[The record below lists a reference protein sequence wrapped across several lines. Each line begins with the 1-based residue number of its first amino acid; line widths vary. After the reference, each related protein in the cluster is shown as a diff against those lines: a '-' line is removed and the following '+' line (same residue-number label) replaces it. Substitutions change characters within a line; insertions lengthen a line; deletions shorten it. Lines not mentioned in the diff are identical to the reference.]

1 MLCKAV
7 ETAPLISKWMQR
19 KEKRCGWTEYLGRE
33 REMILPLSCS
43 LISCLPFKW
52 ISHLHVCLRPGS
64 NPAYPSHNDQFSLQT
79 TPAETCSVGCHF
91 ITFNLHYLRLKLTF
105 RLLYLKKKKT
115 YLCKSVKITVTLLLC
130 SFSQQN
136 SNRLAVQVTLL
147 CIALTEVSALFMW
160 FSTKKRRKQLS
171 LLR

>member
-1 MLCKAV
+1 MWVNRIFGERKRDDIPFV
-7 ETAPLISKWMQR
+7 MQLNQLL
-19 KEKRCGWTEYLGRE
+19 TFQVDFTLA
-33 REMILPLSCS
+33 
-43 LISCLPFKW
+43 CLFATRVK
-52 ISHLHVCLRPGS
+52 
-64 NPAYPSHNDQFSLQT
+64 YPSHNDQFSLQT

-105 RLLYLKKKKT
+105 RLLYLKKKQKT
-115 YLCKSVKITVTLLLC
+115 YLCKSVKITITLLLC

-160 FSTKKRRKQLS
+160 FSTKNGGNNYLYWGNLTYFCTSKVYFMVLHVS
-171 LLR
+171 SFP